1 MRIPGI
7 KNIGYCPAANVPD
20 YYERQGA
27 AGMPVDISNL
37 KFTPLY
43 LLGDGVMEVSDSNE
57 HNAPFQKV
65 TLSFVCLSEF
75 KSGRYVFVVET
86 VSGKKYLIGDKY
98 SVPAVTLN
106 DTTAAAGSFNGLK
119 VSIELMA
126 LVAMYRVTG
135 KESVYNGEGY
145 VTFED
150 WRKIADA
157 TYAMKEHRHDSA
169 EVDDKVFADTQDKV
183 NVNNNKLAKKA
194 LKMAKAAL

>member
-7 KNIGYCPAANVPD
+7 RNIGYCPAANVPD

-27 AGMPVDISNL
+27 IGIPVDISNL

-98 SVPAVTLN
+98 SVPAVKLN

-119 VSIELMA
+119 VSVELMA

-135 KESVYNGEGY
+135 RESVYNGEGY

-157 TYAMKEHRHDSA
+157 TYSKLGHTHTAPEVTDNEYKGGMKQNEINQDL
-169 EVDDKVFADTQDKV
+169 AD
-183 NVNNNKLAKKA
+183 LA
-194 LKMAKAAL
+194 AAGIVL

>member
-7 KNIGYCPAANVPD
+7 RNIGYCPAANVPD

-27 AGMPVDISNL
+27 IGIPVDISNL

-57 HNAPFQKV
+57 YNAPFQKV

-98 SVPAVTLN
+98 SVPAVKLN

-119 VSIELMA
+119 VSVELMA

-157 TYAMKEHRHDSA
+157 TYSKLGHTHTAPEVTDNEYKGGMKQNEINQDL
-169 EVDDKVFADTQDKV
+169 AD
-183 NVNNNKLAKKA
+183 LA
-194 LKMAKAAL
+194 AAGIVL